1 MTGVLRRGKSGTFV
15 TDTKAPGGKAVGGW
29 RLEGENDESAN
40 QGHQGF
46 LVPREAGEGQGA
58 DSLSEPPE
66 RSNTASSLTSVIW
79 PPDCE
84 GIHVCS
90 VEPPGYGH
98 LLRQP

>member
-1 MTGVLRRGKSGTFV
+1 M
-15 TDTKAPGGKAVGGW
+15 
-29 RLEGENDESAN
+29 EGEKDESAS

-46 LVPREAGEGQGA
+46 LATEEAREGQGA

-66 RSNTASSLTSVIW
+66 RSNTASSLISDLW

-84 GIHVCS
+84 GIKFSSFKPLVDGS
-90 VEPPGYGH
+90 